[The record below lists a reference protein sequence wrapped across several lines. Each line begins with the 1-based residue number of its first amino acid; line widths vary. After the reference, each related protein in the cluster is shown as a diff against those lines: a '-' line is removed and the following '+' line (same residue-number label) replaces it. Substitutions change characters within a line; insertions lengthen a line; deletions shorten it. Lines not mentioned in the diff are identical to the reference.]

1 MSKAEQ
7 FANQWMMHRS
17 VLLDILDR
25 VDDKNFDFR
34 PWSKAMTLGELAQH
48 IAGAGALF
56 INTAKTGQFSR
67 PEGQPVVTSMAELRQ
82 FLKDSTDSGYATIKS
97 MTDEEFDGPVT
108 SEHILP
114 DGTPASVWL
123 SAMKDH
129 EVHHKG
135 QMFVYARMTG
145 VEEMPNFVQH

>member
-25 VDDKNFDFR
+25 VDDGDFEFR
-34 PWSKAMTLGELAQH
+34 PWSKAMTLGELALH
-48 IAGAGALF
+48 IGGAGALF
-56 INTAKTGQFSR
+56 VNTAKSGKFSR
-67 PEGQPVVTSMAELRQ
+67 PDGQPEVKNMEELRQ
-82 FLKDSTDSGYATIKS
+82 FLKESTDQGYETIKS
-97 MTDEEFDGPVT
+97 MTDAEFDGPVS
-108 SEHILP
+108 SEHVLP

-129 EVHHKG
+129 EIHHKG

-145 VEEMPNFVQH
+145 VEEMPNFVQR